1 MSQFSFVQL
10 LIHRLGE
17 YAVQRGGLRKKKK
30 VAGRQLFT
38 FFNVAGCYGTSAE
51 TGKALGTSTLLVPY
65 LTLHLRHPSHY
76 L

>member
-17 YAVQRGGLRKKKK
+17 YALQRGGLKKK

-38 FFNVAGCYGTSAE
+38 FF
-51 TGKALGTSTLLVPY
+51 LVF
-65 LTLHLRHPSHY
+65 LIF
-76 L
+76 

>member
-17 YAVQRGGLRKKKK
+17 YAVQRGGLRKK

-38 FFNVAGCYGTSAE
+38 FSILRVAMGQAQKQ
-51 TGKALGTSTLLVPY
+51 GK
-65 LTLHLRHPSHY
+65 RKI
-76 L
+76 

>member
-51 TGKALGTSTLLVPY
+51 TGQALNFKIFKVRVPY
-65 LTLHLRHPSHY
+65 SYLTFP
-76 L
+76 